1 MDFTLSTYKSLIN
14 SLKDNNYKFFTVEE
28 YFSLIVCSS
37 LDCPLVILRHDIDR
51 TPENALKMAKLEH
64 ELGLKATFYFRTIP
78 QTFKPEII
86 KEIDDLGHEIGYH
99 YENMARC
106 NGNYEMAIEDFRNNL
121 DKLREIS
128 PVYTI
133 CMHGSPLSQY
143 DNRDLWKVYD
153 YRDYGIIG
161 EPYLNIDWDEV
172 FYITDA
178 GRAWNNENVSIRD
191 KVDSNIKIDINS
203 TIDIIKKSKSSEMPY
218 QIMLNVHPHNWA
230 NNNAEWLK
238 IFAWQGT
245 KNIIK
250 RVISNRHK

>member
-191 KVDSNIKIDINS
+191 KVDSNIKIDI
-203 TIDIIKKSKSSEMPY
+203 IPIRIISK
-218 QIMLNVHPHNWA
+218 I
-230 NNNAEWLK
+230 
-238 IFAWQGT
+238 
-245 KNIIK
+245 
-250 RVISNRHK
+250 